1 VSMNS
6 FIINGPGVL
15 RGSITLPGDKSISHR
30 AVILGA
36 IAQGRTTIE
45 GMLESEDVLST
56 VNALRNMGVKI
67 VHHKEDGMVVEGVGL
82 YGLKDPGQALNM
94 GNSGTAMR
102 LMAGVLVGQSFP
114 STLVGDDSL
123 SQRPM
128 ARVVEPLRA
137 LGADISVQNAGHPPI
152 QIKPVKQLRGV
163 DYVMPVASAQVKSAF
178 LLAALCA
185 EGASRV
191 KEPTQTRDH
200 TERMLRG
207 FGHSISQQGDWIR
220 VIGGMELSGVKLVVP
235 GDLSS
240 AAFFIVGA
248 AIATESEII
257 LKNVGVNPTRTGV
270 IEILQQMG
278 ARIDCLNKKSVCGE
292 PTADLVVSSSPLRG
306 VKIEMHQV
314 ARAIDEF
321 PILSIAAACARG
333 KTTLHGAEELRVK
346 ESDRIRSI
354 VSGLSEL
361 GISVEERP
369 DGYAVTGGEILPGEV
384 NSLSDHRIAMAFA
397 IAGLVVSGSI
407 CIHDTVNVRTSFP
420 EFVELASSMGMPIQE
435 QSGFHRE

>member
-1 VSMNS
+1 MNS

-137 LGADISVQNAGHPPI
+137 LGADISVQNAGYPPI

-185 EGASRV
+185 EGVSRV

-220 VIGGMELSGVKLVVP
+220 VIGGMELGGSKLVVP

-361 GISVEERP
+361 GISVEERA

-435 QSGFHRE
+435 QSGFPRE

>member
-1 VSMNS
+1 MNS

-82 YGLKDPGQALNM
+82 FGLKDPGQALNM

-185 EGASRV
+185 EGVSRV

-220 VIGGMELSGVKLVVP
+220 VIGGMELGGAKLVVP

-278 ARIDCLNKKSVCGE
+278 AGIDCLNKKSVCGE

-435 QSGFHRE
+435 QSGFPRE

>member
-1 VSMNS
+1 
-6 FIINGPGVL
+6 
-15 RGSITLPGDKSISHR
+15 
-30 AVILGA
+30 
-36 IAQGRTTIE
+36 
-45 GMLESEDVLST
+45 
-56 VNALRNMGVKI
+56 
-67 VHHKEDGMVVEGVGL
+67 
-82 YGLKDPGQALNM
+82 
-94 GNSGTAMR
+94 
-102 LMAGVLVGQSFP
+102 
-114 STLVGDDSL
+114 
-123 SQRPM
+123 
-128 ARVVEPLRA
+128 
-137 LGADISVQNAGHPPI
+137 
-152 QIKPVKQLRGV
+152 
-163 DYVMPVASAQVKSAF
+163 MPVASAQVKSAF

-185 EGASRV
+185 EGVSRV

-220 VIGGMELSGVKLVVP
+220 VIGGMELGGAKLVVP

-435 QSGFHRE
+435 QSGFPRE

>member
-1 VSMNS
+1 MNS

-137 LGADISVQNAGHPPI
+137 LGADITVQNAGYPPI

-185 EGASRV
+185 EGVSRV

-220 VIGGMELSGVKLVVP
+220 VIGGMELGGAKLVVP

-407 CIHDTVNVRTSFP
+407 CIHDTANVRTSFP

-435 QSGFHRE
+435 QSGFPRE

>member
-1 VSMNS
+1 MNS

-56 VNALRNMGVKI
+56 VNSLRNMGVKV

-137 LGADISVQNAGHPPI
+137 LGADITVQNAGYPPI

-185 EGASRV
+185 EGVSRV

-220 VIGGMELSGVKLVVP
+220 VIGGMELGGAKLVVP

-361 GISVEERP
+361 GISVEERA

-435 QSGFHRE
+435 QSGFPRE

>member
-1 VSMNS
+1 MNS

-137 LGADISVQNAGHPPI
+137 LGADITVQNAGYPPI

-185 EGASRV
+185 EGVSRV

-220 VIGGMELSGVKLVVP
+220 VIGGMELGGAKLVVP

-361 GISVEERP
+361 GISVEERA

-397 IAGLVVSGSI
+397 IAGLVVSGPI

-435 QSGFHRE
+435 QSGFPRE

>member
-1 VSMNS
+1 MNS

-137 LGADISVQNAGHPPI
+137 LGADISVQNAGYPPI

-185 EGASRV
+185 EGVSRV

-220 VIGGMELSGVKLVVP
+220 VIGGMELGGTRLVVP

-435 QSGFHRE
+435 QSGFYRE

>member
-1 VSMNS
+1 MNS

-137 LGADISVQNAGHPPI
+137 LGADITVQNAGYPPI

-185 EGASRV
+185 EGVSRV

-220 VIGGMELSGVKLVVP
+220 VIGGMELGGAKLVVP

-361 GISVEERP
+361 GISVEERA

-435 QSGFHRE
+435 QSGFPRE

>member
-1 VSMNS
+1 MNS

-137 LGADISVQNAGHPPI
+137 LGADISVQNAGYPPI

-185 EGASRV
+185 EGVSRV

-220 VIGGMELSGVKLVVP
+220 VIGGMELGGAKLVVP

-270 IEILQQMG
+270 IEILLQMG

-435 QSGFHRE
+435 QSGFPRE

>member
-1 VSMNS
+1 MNS

-137 LGADISVQNAGHPPI
+137 LGADISVQNAGYPPI

-185 EGASRV
+185 EGVSRV

-220 VIGGMELSGVKLVVP
+220 VIGGMELGGAKLVVP

-361 GISVEERP
+361 GISVEERA

-435 QSGFHRE
+435 QSGFPRE

>member
-1 VSMNS
+1 MNS

-137 LGADISVQNAGHPPI
+137 LGADITVQNAGYPPI

-185 EGASRV
+185 EGVSRV

-220 VIGGMELSGVKLVVP
+220 VIGGMELGGAKLVVP

-248 AIATESEII
+248 AIATESEIT

-361 GISVEERP
+361 GISVEERA

-435 QSGFHRE
+435 QSGFPRE

>member
-1 VSMNS
+1 MNS

-137 LGADISVQNAGHPPI
+137 LGADITVQNAGYPPI

-185 EGASRV
+185 EGVSRV

>member
-1 VSMNS
+1 MNS

-137 LGADISVQNAGHPPI
+137 LGADITVQNAGYPPI

-185 EGASRV
+185 EGVSRV

-220 VIGGMELSGVKLVVP
+220 VIGGMELSGAKLVVP

-333 KTTLHGAEELRVK
+333 ITTLHGAEELRVK

-435 QSGFHRE
+435 QSGFPRE

>member
-1 VSMNS
+1 MNS

-137 LGADISVQNAGHPPI
+137 LGADISVQNAGYPPI

-185 EGASRV
+185 EGVSRV

-220 VIGGMELSGVKLVVP
+220 VIGGMELGGAKLVVP

-361 GISVEERP
+361 GISVEERA

-384 NSLSDHRIAMAFA
+384 NSFSDHRIAMAFA

-435 QSGFHRE
+435 QSGFPRE

>member
-1 VSMNS
+1 MNS

-56 VNALRNMGVKI
+56 VNALRNMVVKI

-137 LGADISVQNAGHPPI
+137 LGADISVQNAGYPPI

-185 EGASRV
+185 EGVSRV

-220 VIGGMELSGVKLVVP
+220 VIGGMEMSGVKLVVP

-248 AIATESEII
+248 VIATESEII

-435 QSGFHRE
+435 QSGFPRE

>member
-1 VSMNS
+1 MNS

-67 VHHKEDGMVVEGVGL
+67 VRHKEDGMVVEGVGL

-137 LGADISVQNAGHPPI
+137 LGADISVQNAGYPPI

-185 EGASRV
+185 EGVSRV

-435 QSGFHRE
+435 QSGFPRE

>member
-1 VSMNS
+1 MAVEDEQV
-6 FIINGPGVL
+6 GLLPEL
-15 RGSITLPGDKSISHR
+15 DLPGGPERTVR
-30 AVILGA
+30 AELRARGGA
-36 IAQGRTTIE
+36 A
-45 GMLESEDVLST
+45 V
-56 VNALRNMGVKI
+56 
-67 VHHKEDGMVVEGVGL
+67 
-82 YGLKDPGQALNM
+82 
-94 GNSGTAMR
+94 
-102 LMAGVLVGQSFP
+102 
-114 STLVGDDSL
+114 
-123 SQRPM
+123 
-128 ARVVEPLRA
+128 RA
-137 LGADISVQNAGHPPI
+137 LGADISVHNAGHPPI

-185 EGASRV
+185 EGVSRV

-321 PILSIAAACARG
+321 PILSLAAACARG

>member
-1 VSMNS
+1 MNS

-82 YGLKDPGQALNM
+82 FGLKNPGQALNM

-137 LGADISVQNAGHPPI
+137 LGADISVQNAGYPPI

-185 EGASRV
+185 EGVSRV

-220 VIGGMELSGVKLVVP
+220 VIGGMELGGAKLVVP

-361 GISVEERP
+361 GISVEERA

-435 QSGFHRE
+435 QSGFPRE

>member
-1 VSMNS
+1 MNS

-67 VHHKEDGMVVEGVGL
+67 VHHKEDGMVVDGVGL

-137 LGADISVQNAGHPPI
+137 LGADISVQNAGYPPI
-152 QIKPVKQLRGV
+152 QITPVKQLRGV

-185 EGASRV
+185 EGVSRV

-220 VIGGMELSGVKLVVP
+220 VIGGMELGGAKLVVP

-361 GISVEERP
+361 GISVEERA

-435 QSGFHRE
+435 QSGFPRE

>member
-1 VSMNS
+1 MNS

-137 LGADISVQNAGHPPI
+137 LGADISVQNAGYPPI
-152 QIKPVKQLRGV
+152 QIKPVKQLRR
-163 DYVMPVASAQVKSAF
+163 
-178 LLAALCA
+178 LL
-185 EGASRV
+185 R
-191 KEPTQTRDH
+191 P
-200 TERMLRG
+200 
-207 FGHSISQQGDWIR
+207 
-220 VIGGMELSGVKLVVP
+220 
-235 GDLSS
+235 
-240 AAFFIVGA
+240 
-248 AIATESEII
+248 
-257 LKNVGVNPTRTGV
+257 
-270 IEILQQMG
+270 
-278 ARIDCLNKKSVCGE
+278 
-292 PTADLVVSSSPLRG
+292 
-306 VKIEMHQV
+306 
-314 ARAIDEF
+314 
-321 PILSIAAACARG
+321 PILD
-333 KTTLHGAEELRVK
+333 LHAHL
-346 ESDRIRSI
+346 I
-354 VSGLSEL
+354 
-361 GISVEERP
+361 
-369 DGYAVTGGEILPGEV
+369 
-384 NSLSDHRIAMAFA
+384 
-397 IAGLVVSGSI
+397 
-407 CIHDTVNVRTSFP
+407 
-420 EFVELASSMGMPIQE
+420 
-435 QSGFHRE
+435 

>member
-1 VSMNS
+1 MNS

-137 LGADISVQNAGHPPI
+137 LGADITVQNAGYPPI

-185 EGASRV
+185 EGVSRV

-420 EFVELASSMGMPIQE
+420 EFVELASSMGMRIQE
-435 QSGFHRE
+435 QSGFPRE

>member
-1 VSMNS
+1 MNS

-82 YGLKDPGQALNM
+82 FGLKDPGQALNM

-102 LMAGVLVGQSFP
+102 LLAGVLVGQSFP

-137 LGADISVQNAGHPPI
+137 LGADITVQNAGYPPI

-185 EGASRV
+185 EGVSRV

-220 VIGGMELSGVKLVVP
+220 VIGGMELGGAKLVVP

-361 GISVEERP
+361 GISVEERA

-435 QSGFHRE
+435 QSGFPRE